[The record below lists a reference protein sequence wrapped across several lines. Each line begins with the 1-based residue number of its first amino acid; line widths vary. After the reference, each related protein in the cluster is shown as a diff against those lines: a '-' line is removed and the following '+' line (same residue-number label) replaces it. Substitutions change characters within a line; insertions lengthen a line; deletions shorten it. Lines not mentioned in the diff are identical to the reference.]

1 MMRDLEATDRD
12 SIFYAL
18 GDNIPKASTPIK
30 SYESEWAAQPS
41 TPPIYQPRGRGI
53 AAYQTLRPNLGR
65 GYTLGSILRH
75 QTPQVAPGNFPPI
88 GAERKQYQK
97 YSHVTTSRP
106 SSSILGQPQL
116 VVHSPRLPSFSG
128 DKKSEVSY
136 RQWRAELRG
145 LLVDVSLPMPSIV
158 NTIRRSLKG
167 IAANC
172 LLNYG
177 EGTFNPHDLIREFD
191 ELFGEVLTS
200 EQVLAKFFASAQEPE
215 ESVTAWAC
223 RLREVLSQCPDDTYS
238 SGPQHLAIL
247 RQKFWSGLRSE
258 KIKTATRHKFDAGK
272 TLNELIVSARVV
284 EQEIGLGKPK
294 PVSLLSPNPTAQ
306 EVETVVELK
315 KKIQA
320 LEKEMSELKREKQK
334 VAAKVT
340 DATAATDVPGFNGH
354 CNYCKKKGHMVA
366 DCYKLKHKN
375 SGNGERPLEMGNQGL
390 TQ

>member
-1 MMRDLEATDRD
+1 MAEFGGGNFKVEDMELTYGQPNRSEKFRICLEMMKELEVADRD

-18 GDNIPKASTPIK
+18 GDNVPKASTPLQ
-30 SYESEWAAQPS
+30 SYKPEWAAPPS
-41 TPPIYQPRGRGI
+41 MPPIHEPRGRGI
-53 AAYQTLRPNLGR
+53 AAYQTWRPNLGR
-65 GYTLGSILRH
+65 GYTLGSRLRH
-75 QTPQVAPGNFPPI
+75 HTPQVAPGKFPPI
-88 GAERKQYQK
+88 GAERKQPQK
-97 YSHVTTSRP
+97 DSHATTIHP

-116 VVHSPRLPSFSG
+116 VVHTPRLPSFSG

-145 LLVDVSLPMPSIV
+145 LLVDVSLPMPTIV
-158 NTIRRSLKG
+158 NAIRRSLKG

-177 EGTFNPHDLIREFD
+177 EGTFNPHDLIKEFD

-200 EQVLAKFFASAQEPE
+200 EQVLANFFATSQEPD

-223 RLREVLSQCPDDTYS
+223 RLREVLSRCPDDTYS
-238 SGPQHLAIL
+238 SGPQHQAIL

-272 TLNELIVSARVV
+272 TLNELIVSARAV

-315 KKIQA
+315 K
-320 LEKEMSELKREKQK
+320 RYR
-334 VAAKVT
+334 
-340 DATAATDVPGFNGH
+340 H
-354 CNYCKKKGHMVA
+354 
-366 DCYKLKHKN
+366 
-375 SGNGERPLEMGNQGL
+375 
-390 TQ
+390 